1 MGFRKKYILIGR
13 RKLFLEYLIEDWVSV
28 ATLSK
33 SCCPVKLQSLSK
45 ILDGATLGNT
55 FKKIRFFIPFQVFF
69 QSFILFCKEDLSFKD

>member
-55 FKKIRFFIPFQVFF
+55 F
-69 QSFILFCKEDLSFKD
+69 